1 MNFAVDLF
9 KLHRRRP
16 VTRPRRQSDGV
27 VCVKSVKIQKGAT
40 VKSGKGRPAAAVLP
54 RPRYRFVHRKLPKEV
69 GEFVGLEMQL
79 DFLKQKVKALRKKT
93 EDRIGYKP
101 RERKHVYEELCR
113 THLQLGELSLPFRV
127 SAMEY
132 YPIGEMKARRVS
144 VQIGSE
150 AGVPYY
156 KMDFNVDK
164 KTFDK
169 LIASNKKPG
178 TR

>member
-1 MNFAVDLF
+1 MKNDRTH
-9 KLHRRRP
+9 KR
-16 VTRPRRQSDGV
+16 T
-27 VCVKSVKIQKGAT
+27 T
-40 VKSGKGRPAAAVLP
+40 VKSSKGRPAAAVLP

-69 GEFVGLEMQL
+69 SEIMVLEADL
-79 DFLKQKVKALRKKT
+79 GFLEEKVKALRKKT

-101 RERKHVYEELCR
+101 PERKDVYEELCQTR
-113 THLQLGELSLPFRV
+113 LQLGELSLPFRV

-132 YPIGEMKARRVS
+132 YPKGETKARRVS
-144 VQIGSE
+144 VHIGDE
-150 AGVPYY
+150 AEVPYY